1 MNTKNRYFFWFDSR
15 VRGNKWR
22 DVNWQVLSCPAAWLH
37 GKLADLTHYKMLSYR
52 SSVRGGAAFSPT
64 PQLSGPYRDHSHTN
78 MCVRF
83 FILYML
89 RQFLH
94 SNIKRIKKNCWMEE
108 VSSFVQYSRALPSC
122 HKILT
127 RPSFIEDVGQY
138 LKGIVFLKI
147 YSPPRSRVF

>member
-1 MNTKNRYFFWFDSR
+1 MNTKNRYFFWFVSR
-15 VRGNKWR
+15 VRGYKWR

-94 SNIKRIKKNCWMEE
+94 SNIKRIKKNCWIEE
-108 VSSFVQYSRALPSC
+108 VSSFVRAFTPIAQLSQNSHTAVLHWRCRTIFKRYS
-122 HKILT
+122 
-127 RPSFIEDVGQY
+127 F
-138 LKGIVFLKI
+138 F
-147 YSPPRSRVF
+147 